1 MENPDVTPD
10 AGLSPARRLSPLSGL
25 SRQRTALKQLELAA
39 SSVVETLCRSPAFPS
54 DARRGTASGNG
65 AIMIISAAHIIRMS
79 SLSAVC
85 FSDGPRSAADDAL
98 HDSTAAETDAAL
110 LRQTR
115 NSVRF
120 GYLLKTPYPA
130 GRGLLER
137 TACWWK

>member
-1 MENPDVTPD
+1 MENPDVTSD
-10 AGLSPARRLSPLSGL
+10 ADLSPARPSLSIQRTR
-25 SRQRTALKQLELAA
+25 RQRTALKQLELAG

-65 AIMIISAAHIIRMS
+65 AIMIISEAHIIRMS

-110 LRQTR
+110 LR
-115 NSVRF
+115 
-120 GYLLKTPYPA
+120 
-130 GRGLLER
+130 
-137 TACWWK
+137 